1 MECGR
6 VVNGFLMLD
15 FFSRQV
21 LSHCQNSNYLIMSLG
36 PLGMNSEETDPIQ
49 VQWLK
54 NKVMKKKAISM
65 REFAIAFEYLCEH
78 DADEA
83 SRPFCQKV
91 SSHKQH
97 EQLY

>member
-6 VVNGFLMLD
+6 VVNGFLMLVL
-15 FFSRQV
+15 FSRQV

-36 PLGMNSEETDPIQ
+36 PQGMNSEETDPIQ

-54 NKVMKKKAISM
+54 NKIMKKKAISM
-65 REFAIAFEYLCEH
+65 SEFAIAFEYLCEH

-83 SRPFCQKV
+83 FTALLSKSFI
-91 SSHKQH
+91 
-97 EQLY
+97 E